1 MQTKA
6 ILFDL
11 DGVIL
16 DSEKE
21 YRRFW
26 MQAAEE
32 LGYPLTEDVVLRLR
46 SCDSSIA
53 RKIVDEAAGES
64 GAYDRVRARRKI
76 LMKDFLSEHTYELKP
91 GVKAFLEK
99 CRELPVRKVIVTS
112 SRPEEKKPELERLG
126 IGQYFDSFV
135 SVKEVKRGK
144 PFPDVYL
151 FACRKLGMEP
161 GECLARKL
169 GMEPGE
175 CLAIEDSPNGVRSAY
190 SAGVKVVMVPDL
202 TGPTDELR
210 RMCRVA
216 DRIEEVMEYLKK

>member
-126 IGQYFDSFV
+126 IFV

-151 FACRKLGMEP
+151 FAC
-161 GECLARKL
+161 RKL

>member
-26 MQAAEE
+26 LQAAKE
-32 LGYPLTEDVVLRLR
+32 LDLPLSENVVLRLR

-53 RKIVDEAAGES
+53 RKIVEEATGENGS
-64 GAYDRVRARRKI
+64 YDRIRARRKI
-76 LMKDFLSEHTYELKP
+76 LMKEFLTEHIFKLKP

-99 CRELPVRKVIVTS
+99 SRELPVRKVIVTTS
-112 SRPEEKKPELERLG
+112 APEEKMPTLESLG
-126 IGQYFDSFV
+126 IDQYFDEFV
-135 SVKEVKRGK
+135 AVKEVKRGK

-151 FACRKLGMEP
+151 FACRKLG
-161 GECLARKL
+161 LD
-169 GMEPGE
+169 PGE

-190 SAGVKVVMVPDL
+190 DAGVKVVMVPDL
-202 TGPTDELR
+202 TGPTDELL

-216 DRIEEVMEYLKK
+216 DSIEEVMDYLSD

>member
-16 DSEKE
+16 DSEKV

-26 MQAAEE
+26 LQAAEE
-32 LGYPLTEDVVLRLR
+32 LGLLLKEDVVLRLR
-46 SCDSSIA
+46 SCDASIA
-53 RKIVDEAAGES
+53 REIVEAATGEA
-64 GAYDRVRARRKI
+64 GAYDRIRGRRKK
-76 LMKDFLSEHTYELKP
+76 LMKEFLSEHTFELKP
-91 GVKAFLEK
+91 GVKTFLAK
-99 CRELPVRKVIVTS
+99 CRDLPVRKVIVTS
-112 SRPEEKKPELERLG
+112 STPEEKMPALERLG
-126 IGQYFDSFV
+126 IWQYFDGFV

-151 FACRKLGMEP
+151 FACSRLG
-161 GECLARKL
+161 LD
-169 GMEPGE
+169 PGE

-190 SAGVKVVMVPDL
+190 DAGVKVIMVPDL

-216 DRIEEVMEYLKK
+216 DRIGEDTEDIT

>member
-32 LGYPLTEDVVLRLR
+32 LGFPLKEDVVLQLR

-53 RKIVDEAAGES
+53 RKIVDEAAGEE
-64 GAYDRVRARRKI
+64 GAYDRIRARRKI

-99 CRELPVRKVIVTS
+99 SRELPVRKVIVTS
-112 SRPEEKKPELERLG
+112 SRPEEKMPELERLG
-126 IGQYFDSFV
+126 IGQYFDGFV

-151 FACRKLGMEP
+151 FACRKLGLEP
-161 GECLARKL
+161 GQ
-169 GMEPGE
+169 

-202 TGPTDELR
+202 TGPTDELC
-210 RMCRVA
+210 RMCLVA
-216 DRIEEVMEYLKK
+216 DRIEEVMEYLKKGV

>member
-1 MQTKA
+1 METKA

-26 MQAAEE
+26 LQAAEE
-32 LGYPLTEDVVLRLR
+32 LGRPLKEDVVLQLR

-53 RKIVDEAAGES
+53 RKIVDEAAGER
-64 GAYDRVRARRKI
+64 GAYDRIRARRKI
-76 LMKDFLSEHTYELKP
+76 LMKEFLSEHTYELKP
-91 GVKAFLEK
+91 GVRAFLEK
-99 CRELPVRKVIVTS
+99 CRDFPVRKVIVTS
-112 SRPEEKKPELERLG
+112 STPEEKMPELERLG
-126 IGQYFDSFV
+126 IGQYFDGFV

-151 FACRKLGMEP
+151 FACRKLG
-161 GECLARKL
+161 L
-169 GMEPGE
+169 EPGE

-190 SAGVKVVMVPDL
+190 DAGVKVVMVPDL

-216 DRIEEVMEYLKK
+216 DRIEEVMEYLNN

>member
-6 ILFDL
+6 ILFDM

-16 DSEKE
+16 DSEKV

-26 MQAAEE
+26 LQAAEE
-32 LGYPLTEDVVLRLR
+32 LGRPLKEDVVLQLR

-64 GAYDRVRARRKI
+64 GAYDRIRARRKI
-76 LMKDFLSEHTYELKP
+76 LMKEFLSEHTYELK
-91 GVKAFLEK
+91 
-99 CRELPVRKVIVTS
+99 
-112 SRPEEKKPELERLG
+112 
-126 IGQYFDSFV
+126 
-135 SVKEVKRGK
+135 
-144 PFPDVYL
+144 
-151 FACRKLGMEP
+151 
-161 GECLARKL
+161 
-169 GMEPGE
+169 PGE

-190 SAGVKVVMVPDL
+190 GAGVKVVMVPDL

-216 DRIEEVMEYLKK
+216 DRIEEVMEYL

>member
-112 SRPEEKKPELERLG
+112 SRPEEKMP
-126 IGQYFDSFV
+126 DFV

-151 FACRKLGMEP
+151 FAC
-161 GECLARKL
+161 RKL

>member
-1 MQTKA
+1 MQMKA

-21 YRRFW
+21 YRRFGR
-26 MQAAEE
+26 QAAEE
-32 LGYPLTEDVVLRLR
+32 LGFSLTEDVVLRLR

-53 RKIVDEAAGES
+53 RKIVDEATGEN
-64 GAYDRVRARRKI
+64 GAYDRIRARRKI
-76 LMKDFLSEHTYELKP
+76 LMKEFLSEHMYELKP
-91 GVKAFLEK
+91 GVEAFLEK
-99 CRELPVRKVIVTS
+99 SRDIPVRKVIVTS
-112 SRPEEKKPELERLG
+112 STPEEKMPALERLG
-126 IGQYFDSFV
+126 IGQYFDGFV

-151 FACRKLGMEP
+151 FACSRLG
-161 GECLARKL
+161 LD
-169 GMEPGE
+169 PGE

-190 SAGVKVVMVPDL
+190 DAGVKVVMVPDL
-202 TGPTDELR
+202 TGPTDALR

-216 DRIEEVMEYLKK
+216 DGIEAVMDFIT

>member
-26 MQAAEE
+26 LQAAEE
-32 LGYPLTEDVVLRLR
+32 LGLPLKEDVVLRLR

-53 RKIVDEAAGES
+53 REIVDEAADER
-64 GAYDRVRARRKI
+64 GAYDRIRARRKI
-76 LMKDFLSEHTYELKP
+76 LRKELLSENTYELKP

-99 CRELPVRKVIVTS
+99 SKDLPVRKVIVTS
-112 SRPEEKKPELERLG
+112 SRPEEKMPALESLG

-144 PFPDVYL
+144 PFPDVYR
-151 FACRKLGMEP
+151 FACRKLGLDP
-161 GECLARKL
+161 GECLAV
-169 GMEPGE
+169 
-175 CLAIEDSPNGVRSAY
+175 EDSPNGVRSAY
-190 SAGVKVVMVPDL
+190 DAGVKVVMVPDL

-216 DRIEEVMEYLKK
+216 DGIEEVMEYLDN